1 MHQFRS
7 PLEFFNH
14 LKWLLDGQPMKGN
27 GKPAC
32 ECVYCNPS
40 RTQAEISESLGAYH
54 KRDPRTGGGKGGKG
68 SGAKPRASASTPIA
82 YKDYRKY

>member
-27 GKPAC
+27 RKPAC